1 MEKIFSNLGLK
12 IAALFLAL
20 LLWFHATTD
29 KTFVYDFDLP
39 LTISNMP
46 SDLILASP
54 LPSKIEVKIR
64 GKGKQLIKYFLSDKE
79 NVVIDVSQ
87 LKYREMDY
95 IVRPEEIPL
104 PKDLSLEV
112 EKVDSPK
119 QIKILLDYSFEKEV
133 PVKNQMEVVTQSGY
147 VQIDTLT
154 LKPDTVLLSGPRTL
168 TRKIDQ
174 VYTERKVLGSLNSSN
189 FGSVPLIVPEGFNL
203 KLSPDKVEYRV
214 KVEKLTQKEFTQI
227 SVELVN
233 LPVKKRV
240 KIEPKSIDL
249 FLQGTSQKV
258 EQITP
263 DKIKVSLDYNKLGDR
278 KEGKTVPQV
287 KLPKEVELVKIVPD
301 SIKFTVE

>member
-54 LPSKIEVKIR
+54 VPSKIEVKIG

-104 PKDLSLEV
+104 PKNLSLEV
-112 EKVDSPK
+112 ERVDSPK
-119 QIKILLDYSFEKEV
+119 QIKILLDYFSEKKV
-133 PVKNQMEVVTQSGY
+133 PVRSQMEVITQSGY
-147 VQIDTLT
+147 VQIDSLE

-174 VYTERKVLGSLNSSN
+174 VYTERKVLGSLSSSN
-189 FGSVPLIVPEGFNL
+189 SGLLPLIVPEGFNL
-203 KLSPDKVEYRV
+203 KLSPDKVEYSV

-233 LPVKKRV
+233 LPAKKRI
-240 KIEPKSIDL
+240 KIEPKSINL
-249 FLQGTSQKV
+249 SIQGVSQKV
-258 EQITP
+258 EGITS
-263 DKIKVSLDYNKLGDR
+263 DKIKVSLDCNKLGDG
-278 KEGKTVPQV
+278 KEGKIVPQV
-287 KLPKEVELVKIVPD
+287 KLPKGVELVKIVPD

>member
-39 LTISNMP
+39 LVISNMP

-95 IVRPEEIPL
+95 IVRPEDIPL

-119 QIKILLDYSFEKEV
+119 QIKILLDYFSEKRV
-133 PVKNQMEVVTQSGY
+133 PVRSQMEVITQSGY
-147 VQIDTLT
+147 VQIDSLE
-154 LKPDTVLLSGPRTL
+154 LKPNKVLLSGPRTL
-168 TRKIDQ
+168 TR
-174 VYTERKVLGSLNSSN
+174 
-189 FGSVPLIVPEGFNL
+189 
-203 KLSPDKVEYRV
+203 
-214 KVEKLTQKEFTQI
+214 
-227 SVELVN
+227 
-233 LPVKKRV
+233 
-240 KIEPKSIDL
+240 
-249 FLQGTSQKV
+249 
-258 EQITP
+258 
-263 DKIKVSLDYNKLGDR
+263 
-278 KEGKTVPQV
+278 
-287 KLPKEVELVKIVPD
+287 
-301 SIKFTVE
+301 